1 MCQSVFI
8 RKKKYSLN
16 CLYLS
21 SGKLV
26 VTAYVCVWRV
36 QRAAVTSDKTAGSLS
51 RPAWRWGGSTR
62 PPPWCRTPR
71 WCSRTSSSPSHS
83 HSYRAAP
90 HTSLSSHL
98 DVGHRA
104 AALADH
110 ELVEEDVLGD
120 GEPGALGEEVVPDQT
135 PQSSLQLSDLHPGQS
150 LSQAETLQRVFWL
163 VRHTMYYKPVMK

>member
-1 MCQSVFI
+1 MFVSGEYRELLSPQTKLQV
-8 RKKKYSLN
+8 
-16 CLYLS
+16 LYPGLR
-21 SGKLV
+21 GGGEGPLGRPHDV
-26 VTAYVCVWRV
+26 ELPDDAAVHPPALVTA
-36 QRAAVTSDKTAGSLS
+36 
-51 RPAWRWGGSTR
+51 
-62 PPPWCRTPR
+62 
-71 WCSRTSSSPSHS
+71 
-83 HSYRAAP
+83 SYRAAP

-150 LSQAETLQRVFWL
+150 LSQAATLQRVS
-163 VRHTMYYKPVMK
+163 